1 MYTTNGTAQH
11 AQVPILE
18 SRDAEEALLGCLV
31 IDPDA
36 IYDVGDIL
44 QAKDF
49 YSVTNQWVYD
59 ALLSLKKRGVS
70 IDPLTVIE
78 ELKARKQLEQCGGEA
93 YIIGLAATPPTS
105 TNARHYAQIIAD
117 KSTRRQMIAA
127 LQGGASKIYDES
139 ADVETQLSHI
149 QSLVMG
155 VGSERLTAQVS
166 DTTTAVNRY
175 LARLERLTNQESE
188 ISGLPTGFYDLDK
201 MLNGLQKSQ
210 LYILGARPAMG
221 KSAMAKD
228 IVLSCITQGHKVL
241 VWTGEMS
248 SEQYIDRLVST
259 MTGIP
264 HEQLN
269 RPRELE
275 KLSNTNQFNLIYEKL
290 NVLKQQNALF
300 IDETAGV
307 SPMKLTTKAMR
318 IHAKYGLDLIIV
330 DHLHL
335 MRPDKDRGNK
345 TAEVGDNSQGLLEL
359 AKTLNVPVLC
369 LCQLNRSCE
378 TRQDKRPILAD
389 LRESG
394 EIEQNAYAVMFLY
407 RDDYYN
413 EMSEQPSTGEVLI
426 RKNRDGKTG
435 DVMLY
440 WDSNVVAFKNLQ
452 RQEVAL

>member
-36 IYDVGDIL
+36 IYDVGDIV
-44 QAKDF
+44 QSKDF
-49 YSVTNQWVYD
+49 YRVTNQWLFD
-59 ALLSLKKRGVS
+59 AILSLKKRNISV
-70 IDPLTVIE
+70 DALTIIE

-93 YIIGLAATPPTS
+93 YIIGLVSIPPTS
-105 TNARHYAQIIAD
+105 SNARHYAQIIAD

-127 LQGGASKIYDES
+127 LQGGATVIHD
-139 ADVETQLSHI
+139 DVETQLSNI
-149 QSLVMG
+149 QAAVMS
-155 VGSERLTAQVS
+155 VGSDRLTAQVS
-166 DTTTAVNRY
+166 DTATAVNRY
-175 LARLERLTNQESE
+175 LERLERLVNQDGE
-188 ISGLPTGFYDLDK
+188 ISGLSTGFYDLDK
-201 MLNGLQKSQ
+201 LLNGLQKSQ

-228 IVLSCITQGHKVL
+228 IVLSCIMQGHNVL

-275 KLSNTNQFNLIYEKL
+275 KLSNSNQFNLIYEKL
-290 NVLKQQNALF
+290 DLLKQKGGLF

-318 IHAKYGLDLIIV
+318 LHAKHGLDLVIV

-378 TRQDKRPILAD
+378 MRQDKRPILAD

-413 EMSEQPSTGEVLI
+413 EMSEHPSTGEVLI

-440 WDSNVVAFKNLQ
+440 WDSNVVAFKNLT
-452 RQEVAL
+452 RQEVTL